1 VKDETLTAVIGSIG
15 EGFARVLGIGIM
27 LLLVGTLMQTG
38 QFSIG
43 DFAFFVFLL
52 ERVIWFV
59 MMWGRLI
66 PHYQRTKISFERMTK
81 IVQGLDPDYPED
93 KLLEHAPIYLK
104 EKFPPIP
111 PIVRSPE
118 DKLCK
123 LEAKNLAFHYSDS
136 KKGIQDVNIEIKR
149 GSFTVVTGRVGSGK
163 TTLLRTILGLLP
175 ATDGT
180 IHWND
185 YEVKD
190 PRRFFVPP
198 RTAYTSQAPH
208 LFSETIRAN
217 ILMGLPE
224 DSVDIQ
230 EAMRLS
236 VVDQE
241 VKDFDEGLD
250 SMIGPKG
257 VKVSG
262 GQKQRIAACRM
273 FVREPELLV
282 FDDLSSALDVETEEK
297 LWTRIFAKGD
307 VTCLAVS
314 HRPIALRR
322 ADNIILLKDGRI
334 EAQGNLDS
342 LLRTSDEMKELW
354 HAGTSFLDAT

>member
-1 VKDETLTAVIGSIG
+1 MK
-15 EGFARVLGIGIM
+15 
-27 LLLVGTLMQTG
+27 
-38 QFSIG
+38 
-43 DFAFFVFLL
+43 
-52 ERVIWFV
+52 
-59 MMWGRLI
+59 
-66 PHYQRTKISFERMTK
+66 
-81 IVQGLDPDYPED
+81 GLNPDYPED
-93 KLLEHAPIYLK
+93 KLLEHGPIYLK
-104 EKFPPIP
+104 EEFPTIP
-111 PIVRSPE
+111 PIVRSSE
-118 DKLCK
+118 DQLQK
-123 LEAKNLAFHYSDS
+123 LEVKNLTFQYPAS
-136 KKGIQDVNIEIKR
+136 KKGIQDVNLEIKR

-175 ATDGT
+175 SNNGT
-180 IHWND
+180 ILWND
-185 YEVKD
+185 VEVKD
-190 PRRFFVPP
+190 SLKFFVPP

-208 LFSETIRAN
+208 LFSDTIRQN

-236 VVDQE
+236 VVEKE
-241 VKDFDEGLD
+241 VNNFDEGLD

-262 GQKQRIAACRM
+262 GQKQRLAASRM
-273 FVREPELLV
+273 FVRDPELLV

-297 LWTRIFAKGD
+297 LWTRILAKGD

-322 ADNIILLKDGRI
+322 ADNIILLKEGRI
-334 EAQGNLDS
+334 EAQGTLES
-342 LLRTSDEMKELW
+342 LLTTCEEMKELW